1 MKDIPVFTTE
11 NGVASLTFKEIPYT
25 ARAYITI
32 HDTVAPGAFIQE
44 CADLCRAAGARSVYA
59 RGHSSLE
66 VYPFHTAIV
75 AMSCLRSELPETDA
89 ALFPVQPE
97 TLNRWREI
105 YNEKMR
111 DVPNAAY
118 MSLADCEKLCQQG
131 SAYFVHRGEALLG
144 IGVASGGQINAIASV
159 RPGSGR
165 DVLLA
170 LCNALSDD
178 TIRVEVASENI
189 RAVHLYK
196 QLGFVPVEELSK
208 WYKII

>member
-25 ARAYITI
+25 AKAYVTI
-32 HDTVAPGAFIQE
+32 HSTVDPEAFIRE
-44 CADLCRAAGARSVYA
+44 CADLCRAAGAQNVYA
-59 RGHSSLE
+59 RGHSALE
-66 VYPFHTAIV
+66 VYPFHTAII

-97 TLNRWREI
+97 TLHRWREI

-111 DVPNAAY
+111 NVPNAAY
-118 MSLADCEKLCQQG
+118 MSLADGEKLCRQG

-159 RPGSGR
+159 QPGAGR

-170 LCNALSDD
+170 LSNALSDD
-178 TIRVEVASENI
+178 AVRVEVASENM
-189 RAVHLYK
+189 RAVRLYE
-196 QLGFVPVEELSK
+196 QLGFVPAEELAR